1 MTATGPDRASNANG
15 RRSSAGAGWQG
26 KDGQLRRDG
35 AGLAAS
41 SSCGEVSPINTTC
54 RAVVGSAGTAPPTIA
69 AAMPD
74 EESGPNQA
82 EAAGGETTGR
92 AAISGGW
99 REMSMGGAPLK
110 LAMDRRGCRTYQGG
124 MRVQR
129 DHDSSAR
136 DKYRPDVL
144 VRCGAYENATYVID
158 PIVIVEV
165 LSPSTIDNDR
175 GRKLRFYKS
184 MPTAMHIVLAYSD
197 QMRVEHYSRA
207 PDGWQ
212 LGVLISP
219 AETLSLDAVDFSIDL
234 GRILFASS
242 GESVGSLRL

>member
-1 MTATGPDRASNANG
+1 MIAEEI
-15 RRSSAGAGWQG
+15 RRM
-26 KDGQLRRDG
+26 
-35 AGLAAS
+35 
-41 SSCGEVSPINTTC
+41 
-54 RAVVGSAGTAPPTIA
+54 TIA
-69 AAMPD
+69 GYDAFVAGIADDREFELVDGELVMMADPTQTHEQIAA
-74 EESGPNQA
+74 N
-82 EAAGGETTGR
+82 
-92 AAISGGW
+92 I
-99 REMSMGGAPLK
+99 GAPLK

-144 VRCGAYENATYVID
+144 VRRGAYENTTYGID

-212 LGVLISP
+212 LGALTLPTEQLVL
-219 AETLSLDAVDFSIDL
+219 AAVDFSIDL
-234 GRILFASS
+234 GRIYFDLPF
-242 GESVGSLRL
+242 

>member
-1 MTATGPDRASNANG
+1 MARVAEEI
-15 RRSSAGAGWQG
+15 RRM
-26 KDGQLRRDG
+26 
-35 AGLAAS
+35 
-41 SSCGEVSPINTTC
+41 
-54 RAVVGSAGTAPPTIA
+54 TIA
-69 AAMPD
+69 EYDAFVAGIADDREFELVECELVMMLDPTQTHEQIAA
-74 EESGPNQA
+74 N
-82 EAAGGETTGR
+82 
-92 AAISGGW
+92 I
-99 REMSMGGAPLK
+99 GAPLK

-136 DKYRPDVL
+136 DKFRPDVL
-144 VRCGAYENATYVID
+144 VRCGVYENTTYVID

-197 QMRVEHYSRA
+197 QMRVEHYSRE

-212 LGVLISP
+212 LGVL
-219 AETLSLDAVDFSIDL
+219 TLPTEQLVLGAIDFSIDL
-234 GRILFASS
+234 GRIYFDLPF
-242 GESVGSLRL
+242 